1 VPARQVVFFLALA
14 LILMIVILELVRR
27 RELRIEYSWLW
38 LASSATII
46 VLILRYDLLIALSRL
61 VGVVIP
67 TSALFFLCVLYLAL
81 LSLHYSIRI
90 SRFTQQIKDLAQ
102 EVAILRAELA
112 DAARASDGGERA
124 RRAEP

>member
-1 VPARQVVFFLALA
+1 
-14 LILMIVILELVRR
+14 
-27 RELRIEYSWLW
+27 
-38 LASSATII
+38 
-46 VLILRYDLLIALSRL
+46 
-61 VGVVIP
+61 
-67 TSALFFLCVLYLAL
+67 